1 MCYVCLYVLNTR
13 LCIQVTCICI
23 FYVTFYICK
32 HICVYIL
39 IYVIYTYIPTARIT
53 SSQKTRMFSVDTAK
67 QFSKVVVPIYPSNN
81 SIRQLTLFH
90 ILAGIV
96 FFFFLMQS
104 FRWVCMQWHSS
115 FVLTYAYLQQKFIYV
130 HQCNLTLFR
139 NSLARELQKATF
151 RSRV

>member
-1 MCYVCLYVLNTR
+1 MYLIHVYVYRLRVYVYFMLR
-13 LCIQVTCICI
+13 M
-23 FYVTFYICK
+23 YICK

-39 IYVIYTYIPTARIT
+39 IYVIYTYISTARIT

-96 FFFFLMQS
+96 FFFFMQS
-104 FRWVCMQWHSS
+104 FRWVCM
-115 FVLTYAYLQQKFIYV
+115 
-130 HQCNLTLFR
+130 
-139 NSLARELQKATF
+139 
-151 RSRV
+151 